1 MTSFPLVKE
10 GPLREALDELEQLVQ
25 TDGLTANGLE
35 TRVPEWIASHGHQGA
50 NTLLVAVLEVDGPPT
65 LRCMALRG
73 LARIAL
79 AEGRRSSARVYFMQ
93 AREEVAGDP
102 VALCELIGD
111 MLDAL

>member
-10 GPLREALDELEQLVQ
+10 GPLRDALDELEQLIQ
-25 TDGLTANGLE
+25 TAGLTERGLE
-35 TRVPEWIASHGHQGA
+35 TRVPEWLAAHGHQGA
-50 NTLLVAVLEVDGPPT
+50 NTLLVAVLGVDGPPT
-65 LRCMALRG
+65 LRCLALRA

-79 AEGRRSSARVYFMQ
+79 AEDRRSSARVYFMQ